1 MRVKDV
7 VILKEVADDM
17 NDGKA
22 FMIKENPVLVITFG
36 TVYWPISNH

>member
-1 MRVKDV
+1 MIVKDV

-22 FMIKENPVLVITFG
+22 FYDQRESGVG
-36 TVYWPISNH
+36 D